1 MCSVEPVDC
10 RLATGGVLAPLG
22 PVFAPAEPSPRV
34 VTPSVALARAHLGYD
49 MAVRGMEAARV
60 MAERPSSNLAAGCIC
75 QLHFVKRFACRAC
88 AQIRFHLIQ
97 AEVHKP
103 ESQSVAVMY
112 WQGVPFGGA
121 SVLRQAPALLAL
133 AVRTVCCRLGAG
145 SHVDGHVFVEVV
157 HRAAADLDVGAA
169 PLHDAS
175 THCLCE
181 LSDDEIQRKH
191 RITLNQQHSLTFSLA
206 HHLIHGSRV

>member
-1 MCSVEPVDC
+1 
-10 RLATGGVLAPLG
+10 
-22 PVFAPAEPSPRV
+22 
-34 VTPSVALARAHLGYD
+34 
-49 MAVRGMEAARV
+49 MEAVRV

-75 QLHFVKRFACRAC
+75 QLHFVKRSACRAR

-103 ESQSVAVMY
+103 ESHVAVMY

-145 SHVDGHVFVEVV
+145 SHVFVEVA
-157 HRAAADLDVGAA
+157 HRAAADVDVGAA
-169 PLHDAS
+169 QLHNAS
-175 THCLCE
+175 THRLCE
-181 LSDDEIQRKH
+181 LLDDEIQRKH
-191 RITLNQQHSLTFSLA
+191 RITLNQQHSLTFSIA
-206 HHLIHGSRV
+206 HHLIHGSCV